1 MVQVAI
7 IGGGLAG
14 IVNAIQ
20 LASQGIEVV
29 LIEQKSYPFHKVCGE
44 YVSNETLPF
53 LASLGFH
60 PTESGA
66 SNITQLEVTAPSGNS
81 INTKLDLGGFGLSRY
96 VFDHTLV
103 QLAKNQGAQILE
115 KVKVR
120 DIQFEGDHFSLDLTN
135 GTSLKA
141 EIVIGAFGKRA
152 NIDRILDRDFFRKES
167 PYVGVK
173 YHMELDLPNDTI
185 FLHNFENGYCGIV
198 KIEGNR
204 YCVCYLV
211 KRKMLREAGSVE
223 QMEEDVLYKNK
234 FVKRALTDGK
244 HLYEKPEVIN
254 EISFAT
260 KSPVEDH
267 ILMAGDAA
275 GMITPLCG
283 NGMAMAIHSAKILS
297 SLTTKYFR
305 ENMSRED
312 LEEVYRKEWNAQFA
326 SRLRTGRIIQ
336 NLFGRNYLSEA
347 AVRTLKPFPFITN
360 QLIRATHGKPF

>member
-20 LASQGIEVV
+20 LASKGIEVA

-44 YVSNETLPF
+44 YISNETLPF
-53 LASLGFH
+53 LAGLGFDPADH
-60 PTESGA
+60 GA
-66 SNITQLEVTAPSGNS
+66 ANITHLEVTAPSGNS
-81 INTKLDLGGFGLSRY
+81 IHTKLDLGGFGLSRY

-103 QLAKNQGAQILE
+103 EIAKTHGAKILE
-115 KVKVR
+115 KVKVG
-120 DIQFEGDHFSLDLTN
+120 DIQFEGDHFTLNLTN
-135 GTSLKA
+135 GSVLKA

-152 NIDRILDRDFFRKES
+152 NIDRILDREFFKRES

-185 FLHNFENGYCGIV
+185 SLHNFENGYCGIV

-211 KRKMLREAGSVE
+211 KRKMLRAAGSVE

-234 FVKRALTDGK
+234 YIKRALTSGK

-297 SLTTKYFR
+297 GLVIHYFK
-305 ENMSRED
+305 ENHNRQK
-312 LEEVYRKEWNAQFA
+312 LEYIYRQQWNRHFA

-336 NLFGRNYLSEA
+336 NLFGSNYLSEA
-347 AVRTLKPFPFITN
+347 AVSTLKPFPFITDR
-360 QLIRATHGKPF
+360 LIRATHGKPF